1 MKKYVSKS
9 LSLVLVSQL
18 TLGQQAMAEA
28 AKKIEI
34 SYPVISSQQPT
45 SEYAKQNMTFEKQT
59 SNVIPQTKSGPIPL
73 NSNYNYVQTDK
84 GSAAAIEFTMHPIN
98 SDGKSYNNE
107 NQNYKMGQPK
117 FVVGGAKATGTPTTD
132 PAFYPS
138 NLRKLLLQD
147 RKNYAQNLQNQKQMM
162 RSFGA
167 TEEWQKTIWGSQL
180 RRFPTETLM
189 FFVAIGVVNTANL
202 LADYANNP
210 LLMEQHLQTLTDPIG
225 NLSFLAFMV
234 ANGYATHFLEKPAL
248 ATQYLKKDIPLIFQN
263 AAAIAKSK
271 GVTEEK
277 FMKEASK
284 YVDSKMMSATK
295 TAYMYL
301 IPYLSM
307 TVGSMASHFV
317 GDFFHTMQACVQ
329 SLNPQ
334 SKQGK
339 PSKELS
345 PLGSI
350 SQDPCDVAWREWTI
364 EKKFNVYGPSLASMM
379 LSQFLSAGVSMVTKK
394 GLKIGVFENATKEAF
409 SFKLLGFDLLTN
421 MAPTGL
427 AMRGIRLVGHVTNL
441 ALFTALDQLIHHWVE
456 DIVLNTNYGNYSFV
470 TRTDAFPRK
479 AEILYDILRDEAKN
493 KYSKISEVC
502 RKDIQ
507 DYDCQTGDIEGYLH
521 NFTEVMTKWKDFNK
535 TKPMMA
541 HQNWLQNV
549 NNFQATEVATQAF
562 YKEWMLDIQN
572 TEYYRHNPIKDIVK
586 INKQMSEEEQK
597 KAIFNAVNEGMEKGT
612 LNLKDLRDVPPMS
625 NYIKY
630 PLFGIEPIQG
640 VKEIDYSKWKNNY
653 LEDPRKIQAAQWEH
667 TKKVTE
673 EFKEYLSRRDLNSST
688 YKNNSEV
695 LKSIIENLESTDLN
709 KVGYA
714 INLMRYYSAA
724 NSGSSEQVQAIL
736 TDFLNR
742 LGNPAPLMYQGQGFS
757 FGVEG
762 HSSFKDILK
771 SMVLPSYFR
780 DLKLST
786 NIRFSKKSDYLYYH
800 MLCGPSPTS
809 EDVTMITKKYY
820 EVFGINT
827 YIPKGLQTLFI
838 PPSIVNPQ
846 MKADIC
852 DKVLGFNNS
861 NELYSMKILNANT
874 DEQYKG
880 IFAAIYKNLAPD
892 IKAIV
897 DSEPTFGEAIG
908 EDNFPQFTS
917 WWEKN
922 IEGKVI
928 KKLEDFKEDYNE
940 IAVELLKAQFKE
952 DSNLSNGI
960 IKNSIVGS
968 NMQEARIYS
977 MIAAHVAS
985 TLLTPNELKEH
996 LDSNIS
1002 TTAKKINYK
1011 QDIFTA
1017 QLSPY
1022 QQDFNAL
1029 DAGGVV
1035 KVFKFQSSLEQM
1047 LKIYHGMIKSFK
1059 IEKVKNSK
1067 GEEMEVVN
1075 TNLDEVKTEE
1085 VSKQIDSLTAQASD
1099 ELFKII
1105 QKLEANPK
1113 ANLKAISVMSYIK
1126 EQIERLSK
1134 EFSLTLDMINLMS
1147 QKVTEKTN
1155 KKVSKEIQ
1163 EARRSRLLR
1172 EQEASKKNCKQR
1184 NAITGAS
1191 GDCSP

>member
-1 MKKYVSKS
+1 MKNYLSKS

-28 AKKIEI
+28 AKKWEF
-34 SYPVISSQQPT
+34 SAPVPYNQPT
-45 SEYAKQNMTFEKQT
+45 SEYAKQNINIQAT
-59 SNVIPQTKSGPIPL
+59 STGVIPETKSKIPL
-73 NSNYNYVQTDK
+73 TNSGYTYSQGET
-84 GSAAAIEFTMHPIN
+84 GSTAAIEFTLHPIN
-98 SDGKSYNNE
+98 KEGKSYNSD
-107 NQNYKMGQPK
+107 NQDYKMNKPQ
-117 FVVGGAKATGTPTTD
+117 FVVGDAKVTGTTIQD
-132 PAFYPS
+132 PNYIS
-138 NLRKLLLQD
+138 KLRDSFLQD
-147 RKNYAQNLQNQKQMM
+147 KKNYAQNLQNQKEMM

-167 TEEWQKTIWGSQL
+167 TAEWQKTIWGSQL

-202 LADYANNP
+202 LADYSNNP

-234 ANGYATHFLEKPAL
+234 ANGYAHHFLDRPAL
-248 ATQYLKKDIPLIFQN
+248 TTRYLKKDIAQIFQSS
-263 AAAIAKSK
+263 AIQAKLK
-271 GVTEEK
+271 GVPESVFLSEAAKYTDGK
-277 FMKEASK
+277 ALNAMKL
-284 YVDSKMMSATK
+284 
-295 TAYMYL
+295 AYAHM

-329 SLNPQ
+329 SFSPQ
-334 SKQGK
+334 NKQAK
-339 PSKELS
+339 PTKQLS

-364 EKKFNVYGPSLASMM
+364 EKKFNTYAPAIASMM
-379 LSQFLSAGVSMVTKK
+379 LSQAMATGVSIVSKE
-394 GLKIGVFENATKEAF
+394 GLKIGVFESATSTATKQAF
-409 SFKLLGFDLLTN
+409 NFRLLGFDLLTN
-421 MAPTGL
+421 MAPTGA

-441 ALFTALDQLIHHWVE
+441 ALFTALDQMIHHWVE
-456 DIVLNTNYGNYSFV
+456 DIVLNTNYGNYSFMP
-470 TRTDAFPRK
+470 RTDAFPRK
-479 AEILYDILRDEAKN
+479 AEILFDILQSESKN
-493 KYSKISEVC
+493 KYAKISDVC

-521 NFTEVMTKWKDFNK
+521 NFTETMTKWKDFNK

-572 TEYYRHNPIKDIVK
+572 AEYYRKNPIKDVVK
-586 INKQMSEEEQK
+586 IDKQLSDAEKM
-597 KAIFNAVNEGMEKGT
+597 KALMNAVNEGMEKGT
-612 LNLKDLRDVPPMS
+612 LSMKDLRDVPPMA

-630 PLFGIEPIQG
+630 PLFGIDPAQG
-640 VKEIDYSKWKNNY
+640 IKEIDYSKWKNNY
-653 LEDPRKIQAAQWEH
+653 VEDPRKIEAAQLAH
-667 TKKVTE
+667 VKQVAA
-673 EFKEYLSRRDLNSST
+673 EFKDYLSRKDLNSSK
-688 YKNNSEV
+688 YKNDAET
-695 LKSIIENLESTDLN
+695 LKNVMENLDSADLN

-714 INLMRYYSAA
+714 INLMRYYREA
-724 NSGSSEQVQAIL
+724 NSGASEQTQAIF

-742 LGNPAPLMYQGQGFS
+742 LGNPAPLMFQGQGFS
-757 FGVEG
+757 FGIEG
-762 HSSFKDILK
+762 HTGFKDILK

-780 DLKLST
+780 DLKLSS

-800 MLCGPSPTS
+800 MLCGPSATS

-820 EVFGINT
+820 EIFGVNT

-838 PPSIVNPQ
+838 PPAIVNPE

-852 DKVLGFNNS
+852 DKALGFKNS
-861 NELYSMKILNANT
+861 NELYSMKIVNSST

-880 IFAAIYKNLAPD
+880 IFAAIYKNLAPE
-892 IKAIV
+892 IKTIV
-897 DSEPTFGEAIG
+897 DSDPTFGEAMG

-940 IAVELLKAQFKE
+940 IAVDLLNAQLKQ
-952 DSNLSNGI
+952 DSTLNNGI
-960 IKNSIVGS
+960 VKNSIVGS

-977 MIAAHVAS
+977 LIAAHVAS
-985 TLLTPNELKEH
+985 TVLSANDLKEH
-996 LDSNIS
+996 LDSS
-1002 TTAKKINYK
+1002 VSGTATKVKYK

-1029 DAGGVV
+1029 NTGGST
-1035 KVFKFQSSLEQM
+1035 KVFKFQSSMEQM
-1047 LKIYHGMIKSFK
+1047 LRLYYETIKSFK
-1059 IEKVKNSK
+1059 VEKVKNSH
-1067 GEEMEVVN
+1067 GNEVEVVN

-1085 VSKQIDSLTAQASD
+1085 VSKQIDALTAQSSE
-1099 ELFKII
+1099 ELFKLA
-1105 QKLEANPK
+1105 QKMESNPK
-1113 ANLKAISVMSYIK
+1113 AVSVLTYIK
-1126 EQIERLSK
+1126 DQIERLSK
-1134 EFSLTLDMINLMS
+1134 ELTMTLDMINLMT

-1163 EARRSRLLR
+1163 EARKNRMLR
-1172 EQEASKKNCKQR
+1172 EQESSKKHCKQR